1 MGLKVTPIV
10 FTPQTLIKS
19 ADMNSN
25 FTAVT
30 TATNFDGS
38 WQTSNNSLV
47 FLSCQDTTV
56 TNISGSSA
64 INVLSITPATSS
76 LSRKGVLGYISGG
89 TLTQAIITNL
99 GSSSAPAVLTRVL
112 NNNNGPYFAFAT
124 VGSLA
129 NSSGTSAITVS
140 HGWPG
145 TPAYIFTSITIDSQI
160 NPPNANAD
168 YASVGTVGSTTFT
181 YYSTNLGG
189 GGFTDNMTAVITN
202 GN

>member
-1 MGLKVTPIV
+1 MGLKITPIV

-30 TATNFDGS
+30 SATNFDGN
-38 WQTSNNSLV
+38 WETGNNTLV

-56 TNISGSSA
+56 TNILGGSA
-64 INVLSITPATSS
+64 INVLSITPAASS
-76 LSRKGVLGYISGG
+76 LSRVGALGYISGG
-89 TLTQAIITNL
+89 TLNTVITNL
-99 GSSSAPAVLTRVL
+99 ISSGLPTVLTRVV
-112 NNNNGPYFAFAT
+112 NNNNGPYFAFT
-124 VGSLA
+124 QVGNLA
-129 NSSGTSAITVS
+129 NSSGTSAQTVS

-160 NPPNANAD
+160 NPPNSNAD

-189 GGFTDNMTAVITN
+189 GGFTDNTNAIITN